1 MNVTLAS
8 SIADVGGEA
17 STPQKSSLDEQV
29 RSKEYNDSANSTS
42 SHKDSSSEDN
52 LPGGANQNS
61 KSLSSSEEVAPSRC
75 AKLKSRRDR
84 DRKRKRYGK
93 NYTSHRSKLLKVS
106 EKTTITSSS
115 PSVGNSQLQADESQ
129 TQVSLTCAST
139 SAPSNVESVST
150 PVTPSDT
157 TENKESNEQ
166 TKSSA
171 PNVSI
176 SSSFTENPVSHT
188 TDK

>member
-17 STPQKSSLDEQV
+17 SAPQKSSLDEQV
-29 RSKEYNDSANSTS
+29 RGNEYNDSANSTS

-52 LPGGANQNS
+52 FPGGVNQNS
-61 KSLSSSEEVAPSRC
+61 KSLSSSEEVAPNRC

-93 NYTSHRSKLLKVS
+93 NYTSHRSKLLKVA

-115 PSVGNSQLQADESQ
+115 PSDGSSQLQADENK

-150 PVTPSDT
+150 PVIPSET

-166 TKSSA
+166 MESSSA
-171 PNVSI
+171 PNVSVT
-176 SSSFTENPVSHT
+176 SSTENPVSHT